1 MASFSSSDNL
11 IEETSAIA
19 QNMLFFELS
28 YNRANAG
35 LAYQSKS

>member
-11 IEETSAIA
+11 IEETSAIG

-28 YNRANAG
+28 YNQANAR
-35 LAYQSKS
+35 LAYQSKP